1 MDIRQLEFFMA
12 VAEERNFTRAAEVS
26 YVTQS
31 GMSASVRALERELG
45 VQLFNRTSKEVTL
58 TAAGRTFLPRARRIL
73 EDARGAQR
81 ELLSVG
87 TEPELVR
94 VGSVQCVG
102 DLVDLVDLLASF
114 RGRERSVEVALVQA
128 SSALLAEGLRRSELD
143 VALLTLPVGE
153 SLGPSARGVS
163 SVELRREPFVLVVPQ
178 DHDLAARDLVN
189 WADLESLDFVDF
201 SDAWVARVVVDNAF
215 SARRRIIRHTTMTV
229 DDVHM
234 LLDLVGRGLGAAIL
248 PESFAAKPQAA
259 ELAKVAIAAP
269 DLAWQVHVALSDQ
282 AGPAAQAFAGM
293 LIPARTTT
301 TIREQVLESAC
312 ARAQG

>member
-1 MDIRQLEFFMA
+1 MA

-45 VQLFNRTSKEVTL
+45 VQLFNRTSKEVIL
-58 TAAGRTFLPRARRIL
+58 TTAGRTFLPRARRIL

-102 DLVDLVDLLASF
+102 DIVDLVDLLASF
-114 RGRERSVEVALVQA
+114 RRSDPGVEVALVQA
-128 SSALLAEGLRRSELD
+128 SSALLAEGLSRSELD

-153 SLGPSARGVS
+153 SLGPSARGVTT
-163 SVELRREPFVLVVPQ
+163 VELRRESFVLVVPP

-189 WADLESLDFVDF
+189 WEDLESLDFVDF
-201 SDAWVARVVVDNAF
+201 SDAWVARVVVDSAF
-215 SARRRIIRHTTMTV
+215 SARRRIRHTTMTV

-234 LLDLVGRGLGAAIL
+234 LLDLVGRGLGAAIV

-282 AGPAAQAFAGM
+282 AAPAAQAFAGM
-293 LIPARTTT
+293 LIPARTTAT
-301 TIREQVLESAC
+301 LRAQMLESA
-312 ARAQG
+312 AMPG